1 MDGPGR
7 YVIMISIVDR
17 YYHLRK
23 SIRLDWCLGT
33 HVDIHSESR
42 VIDRFYEWSCG
53 CSDKLR
59 YSIYSDYWPIRCSFV
74 CIGKLNDQPA
84 SERLCDNHKT
94 HCNWIGVSHYWDVI
108 CLIRAKRREC
118 GNCKI
123 NWQQQ
128 KAEKCTFETN
138 FGYNKRTLGSTN
150 KRKVCVIKA
159 FCSSYLHQLFWWY
172 TFYFTHFHSRVFYLY
187 WDFLVAGLAAVG
199 SMAEKL

>member
-1 MDGPGR
+1 MHWKAVQ
-7 YVIMISIVDR
+7 VINGWSVQICYSLISIVDR

-23 SIRLDWCLGT
+23 SIRLDWCLV
-33 HVDIHSESR
+33 HVWIHMHTYSKSS
-42 VIDRFYEWSCG
+42 VLDRFYEWSFG

-59 YSIYSDYWPIRCSFV
+59 YSIYSGYWPIRCSFV

-84 SERLCDNHKT
+84 SERHCDNHKT

-150 KRKVCVIKA
+150 KRKVRVIKA
-159 FCSSYLHQLFWWY
+159 LCSSYLHQLFWRY
-172 TFYFTHFHSRVFYLY
+172 TFYSTHFHGREFYLH
-187 WDFLVAGLAAVG
+187 WDF
-199 SMAEKL
+199 